1 MTRRALGKGLEVL
14 LGGVPF
20 EDLGPGEQL
29 MEIEVQHIYPNRYQ
43 PRQIFDDAGL
53 QELAAS
59 IKSQGILQPVSVRQ
73 GEDGRYELIAGERR
87 WRAAQLAGLKRIPAL
102 VKETTDRDLIELA
115 LVENLQRRDL
125 NPIEAAQAYQRLL
138 KEFHLTQEEIAKR
151 VGKERSSVANHLRLL
166 NLPGP
171 IQEALR
177 QERLTMGHAKAILS
191 LSDTKVQWAMTQ
203 RILNGGLSVREAE
216 QHAQRLRGNAARPSH
231 RKSRDVVVQEERL
244 KHYLGTNIRIVP
256 RTKGGRIVIDY
267 YSSEDLERILEM
279 IIQ

>member
-1 MTRRALGKGLEVL
+1 MTRKALGKGLEAL
-14 LGGVPF
+14 LGGLPI
-20 EDLGPGEQL
+20 EDSGRAERLI
-29 MEIEVQHIYPNRYQ
+29 EIDVHRILPNRYQ
-43 PRQIFDDAGL
+43 PRQTFDDTGL

-59 IKSQGILQPVSVRQ
+59 IKAQGILQPVSVRR

-87 WRAAQLAGLKRIPAL
+87 WRAAQLAGLRRIPAL
-102 VKETTDRDLIELA
+102 VRETTDRDLVELA
-115 LVENLQRRDL
+115 LVENLQRKDL
-125 NPIEAAQAYQRLL
+125 NPMESAQAYQRLM
-138 KEFHLTQEEIAKR
+138 KEFHLSQEEISKR

-191 LSDTKVQWAMTQ
+191 LSEAKAQWTLAQ
-203 RILNGGLSVREAE
+203 RILDGGLSVREAE
-216 QHAQRLRGNAARPSH
+216 RRAQQIKGVAVKTH
-231 RKSRDVVVQEERL
+231 RKSREIAAQEERL

-256 RTKGGRIVIDY
+256 GAKGGRIVIDY
-267 YSSEDLERILEM
+267 YSAEDLERILEM

>member
-1 MTRRALGKGLEVL
+1 MTRKALGKGLEAL
-14 LGGVPF
+14 LGGLPI
-20 EDLGPGEQL
+20 EDSGRAERLV
-29 MEIEVQHIYPNRYQ
+29 EIDVHRILPNRYQ
-43 PRQIFDDAGL
+43 PRQTFDDTGL

-59 IKSQGILQPVSVRQ
+59 IKAQGILQPVSVRR

-102 VKETTDRDLIELA
+102 VRETTDRDLVELA
-115 LVENLQRRDL
+115 LVENLQRKDL
-125 NPIEAAQAYQRLL
+125 NPMESAQAYQRLM
-138 KEFHLTQEEIAKR
+138 KEFHLSQEDISKR

-191 LSDTKVQWAMTQ
+191 LSEAKAQWALAQ
-203 RILNGGLSVREAE
+203 RILDGGLSVREAE
-216 QHAQRLRGNAARPSH
+216 RRAQQIKGVPVKTH
-231 RKSRDVVVQEERL
+231 RKNREIAAQEERL
-244 KHYLGTNIRIVP
+244 KHYLGTNIRVVP
-256 RTKGGRIVIDY
+256 GAKGGRIVIDY
-267 YSSEDLERILEM
+267 YSAEDLERILEM

>member
-1 MTRRALGKGLEVL
+1 MTRKALGKGLEAL
-14 LGGVPF
+14 LGGLPF
-20 EDLGPGEQL
+20 EDLGRGERL
-29 MEIEVQHIYPNRYQ
+29 IEIDVHRILPNRYQ
-43 PRQIFDDAGL
+43 PRQTFDDAGL

-59 IKSQGILQPVSVRQ
+59 IKAQGILQPVSVRKGQ
-73 GEDGRYELIAGERR
+73 DGRYELIAGERR

-102 VKETTDRDLIELA
+102 VKETTDRALVELA
-115 LVENLQRRDL
+115 LVENLQRKDL
-125 NPIEAAQAYQRLL
+125 NPIEAAQAYQRLV
-138 KEFHLTQEEIAKR
+138 KEFHLSQEEIAKR

-191 LSDTKVQWAMTQ
+191 LSEAKAQWALAQ
-203 RILNGGLSVREAE
+203 RILKGGLSVREAE
-216 QHAQRLRGNAARPSH
+216 MRAQHTKGVAAKTH
-231 RKSRDVVVQEERL
+231 RKSREIAVQEERL

-256 RTKGGRIVIDY
+256 GMKGGRIVIDY
-267 YSSEDLERILEM
+267 YSAEDLERILEM

>member
-1 MTRRALGKGLEVL
+1 MTRKALGKGLEVL
-14 LGGVPF
+14 LGGIPF
-20 EDLGPGEQL
+20 EEPGPGERL
-29 MEIEVQHIYPNRYQ
+29 MEIEVHRILPNRYQ
-43 PRQIFDDAGL
+43 PRQSFDDAGL

-59 IKSQGILQPVSVRQ
+59 IKSQGILQPVSVRR

-102 VKETTDRDLIELA
+102 VRETTERDLIELA
-115 LVENLQRRDL
+115 LVENLQRKDL
-125 NPIEAAQAYQRLL
+125 NPIEEAQAYQRLL

-191 LSDTKVQWAMTQ
+191 LSEAKAQWAVAQ
-203 RILNGGLSVREAE
+203 RILDGGLSVREAE
-216 QHAQRLRGNAARPSH
+216 KQAQRLKGVAVRPPH

-256 RTKGGRIVIDY
+256 GTKGGRIVIDY
-267 YSSEDLERILEM
+267 YSSEDLDRILEM